1 MRITEVIVE
10 GESGEYA
17 NIATTLALLQNR
29 INTQGLKPDVST
41 NLVVKYIQNS
51 GLKGFTYEDLLAAN
65 DADPTLQNI
74 VKDITPQTVTFAT
87 NAEEGGAV
95 NPDEGE
101 PAQMNPQQKVSQMAK
116 KATKRRQKPIF

>member
-29 INTQGLKPDVST
+29 INTNELKPEVSM
-41 NLVVKYIQNS
+41 NLVIKYIQNS
-51 GLKGFTYEDLLAAN
+51 GLKGFTYADLLAAN

-74 VKDITPQTVTFAT
+74 VKDITPQTLTFVTDT
-87 NAEEGGAV
+87 EGGAV
-95 NPDEGE
+95 NPEDGE
-101 PAQMNPQQKVSQMAK
+101 PVAQNPQQKVSQMAK
-116 KATKRRQKPIF
+116 KATKRRQKSLF